1 LGKGNDAM
9 KNAVKKIPLLG
20 PLAVM
25 VYRKWIRPF
34 PGSANYWQQRYE
46 SCGNSGSGSYSEL
59 AEFKAEIINSFV
71 RANTIETV
79 IEHGCGDGNQLRLA
93 EYPSY
98 LGFDVSQAAV
108 TRCREI
114 FSNDTTKK
122 FKLSSEYNGEKSQ
135 LALSLDVVYHLVE
148 NNVFESYMEVLF
160 KSSERFVIIYSSNTN
175 DNQGNEATHVKHR
188 KFSEWIEQNEVGWR
202 LKEYIPNRYPCMSGK
217 GSFADFYIYEKS
229 GQE

>member
-1 LGKGNDAM
+1 M
-9 KNAVKKIPLLG
+9 KNIVRKIPLLG

-25 VYRKWIRPF
+25 LYRKWIRPF

-46 SCGNSGSGSYSEL
+46 SCGNSGAGSYSEL

-98 LGFDVSQAAV
+98 LGFDVSLAAIN
-108 TRCREI
+108 RCREI
-114 FSNDTTKK
+114 FSNDTAKE
-122 FKLSSEYNGEKSQ
+122 FKLSSDYAGEKAQ

-148 NNVFESYMEVLF
+148 DHVFESYMKLLF
-160 KSSERFVIIYSSNTN
+160 QSSERFVIIYSSNTS
-175 DNQGNEATHVKHR
+175 DNRGNKDVHVKHR
-188 KFSEWIEQNEVGWR
+188 EFSEWVEKNKVRWKLQR
-202 LKEYIPNRYPCMSGK
+202 HIPNRYPCMNGK
-217 GSFADFYIYEKS
+217 GSFADFYVYEKS